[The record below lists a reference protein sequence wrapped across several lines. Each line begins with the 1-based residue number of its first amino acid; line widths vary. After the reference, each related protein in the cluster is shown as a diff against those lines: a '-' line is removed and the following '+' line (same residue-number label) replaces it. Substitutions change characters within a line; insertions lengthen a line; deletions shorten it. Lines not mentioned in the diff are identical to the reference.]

1 MFFFPTFA
9 LWPLPFRTTILFP
22 PGMFLHGADWGG
34 KGFLKE
40 EDSLGVWYLPL
51 LKWAPANVWELLP
64 AYPILL

>member
-1 MFFFPTFA
+1 
-9 LWPLPFRTTILFP
+9 
-22 PGMFLHGADWGG
+22 MFLHGADWGG